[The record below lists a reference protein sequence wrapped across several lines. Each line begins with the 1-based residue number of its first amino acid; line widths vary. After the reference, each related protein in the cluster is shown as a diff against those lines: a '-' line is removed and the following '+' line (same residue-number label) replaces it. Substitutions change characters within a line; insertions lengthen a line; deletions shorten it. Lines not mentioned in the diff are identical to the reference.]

1 MAPLAG
7 SKERALFAQ
16 VVKNY
21 ENKQFKKGRSE
32 SSVINSTL
40 TIAHRFKGGR
50 SDPP

>member
-32 SSVINSTL
+32 NSVINSSL
-40 TIAHRFKGGR
+40 MIALRFKGGR

>member
-1 MAPLAG
+1 MAPLAS

-32 SSVINSTL
+32 SLVINSSL
-40 TIAHRFKGGR
+40 TIAHRFEGGR
-50 SDPP
+50 SGPP

>member
-32 SSVINSTL
+32 NPVINSLL

>member
-7 SKERALFAQ
+7 SKERALFTQ

-21 ENKQFKKGRSE
+21 ENKQFKKGRTE
-32 SSVINSTL
+32 NSVINSSL

>member
-1 MAPLAG
+1 MAPLAS
-7 SKERALFAQ
+7 SKERALFSQ

-32 SSVINSTL
+32 SSLINSSL
-40 TIAHRFKGGR
+40 TTAHRFKGSR

>member
-32 SSVINSTL
+32 SSLINSSL
-40 TIAHRFKGGR
+40 TIVHRSKGGR